1 MATTY
6 SSVNPMLRNLLIS
19 QVKYGM
25 PGELPENTWI
35 SEEMVSGAAPAGIAT
50 SATV

>member
-1 MATTY
+1 M
-6 SSVNPMLRNLLIS
+6 NLLIT
-19 QVKYGM
+19 QVRYGM

-35 SEEMVSGAAPAGIAT
+35 SEEIVSGGAPCCIAA